1 MRVENP
7 HSSMGLSGETLS
19 PLLVSAPVLR
29 APGGALLHDTHGRPF
44 RYLRLSITDQ
54 CNFRCTY
61 CLPEGA
67 TVGSDEAGALSVDAI
82 GRLAL
87 AFRSMGF
94 EKVRITGG
102 EPSLRKDLPQ
112 IIELLATE
120 FPLVALS
127 TNGWTLERDAQLWRS
142 RGLAAINISLDSLRD
157 ETFKAMTGAARA
169 SRVEAGIHAALAA
182 GLRVKVNCVVLRGQ
196 NDKEMPELVAWAQRL
211 PLTLRFIEL
220 METGVERLF
229 FLEKRTSFSMMKDD
243 LSARGWSP
251 QNRDKLAGPAVE
263 WAHEEHLGRVGFIE
277 PYGKDFCGS
286 CNRLR
291 VTAAGALKLCLFG
304 DKDVPLL
311 DVLEE
316 RSTPDQIVARV
327 RSAIL
332 NKTEAHGL
340 AEGRY
345 GTTGSLSSCGG

>member
-1 MRVENP
+1 
-7 HSSMGLSGETLS
+7 MG
-19 PLLVSAPVLR
+19 A
-29 APGGALLHDTHGRPF
+29 AGALLHDTYGRPF
-44 RYLRLSITDQ
+44 RYLRLSVTDQ

-61 CLPEGA
+61 CLPDGA
-67 TVGSDEAGALSVDAI
+67 TVGTDEAGALSLDAI
-82 GRLAL
+82 DRVGA
-87 AFRSMGF
+87 AFRGMGF

-102 EPSLRKDLPQ
+102 EPSLRRDLPE
-112 IIELLATE
+112 IIERMAAR

-127 TNGWTLERDAQLWRS
+127 TNGWTLERDAQVWRS
-142 RGLAAINISLDSLRD
+142 RGLAAINISLDSLND
-157 ETFKAMTGAARA
+157 ATFRAMTGAARA

-196 NDKEMPELVAWAQRL
+196 NDGEMGELVAWAERL

-229 FLEKRTSFSMMKDD
+229 FLQKRTSFSKMKDT
-243 LSARGWSP
+243 LTAGGWTVQARDG
-251 QNRDKLAGPAVE
+251 LAGPAVE
-263 WAHEEHLGRVGFIE
+263 WAHVQHVGRIGFIE
-277 PYGKDFCGS
+277 PYGKEFCGS

-311 DVLEE
+311 DVLEP
-316 RSTPDQIVARV
+316 RSTPEQIAERV
-327 RSAIL
+327 RLAIL
-332 NKTEAHGL
+332 SKSQAHGL
-340 AEGRY
+340 ADGRY